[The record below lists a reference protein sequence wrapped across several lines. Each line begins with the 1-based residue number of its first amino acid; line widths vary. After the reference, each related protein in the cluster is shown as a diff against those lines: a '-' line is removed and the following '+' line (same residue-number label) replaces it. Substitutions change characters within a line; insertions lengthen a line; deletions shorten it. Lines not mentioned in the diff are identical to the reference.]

1 MKDGFPS
8 VLSLLR
14 REKGVNQRAAASK
27 LQISQALLSHY
38 ENGLREP
45 GLDFLIRACD
55 YYGVSADYL
64 LGRTDG
70 KTAGFPGGEDSLSAA
85 CCRGVVELFT
95 SLEKQ
100 GDEALTNEAAEAVAV
115 TLYKLARLLG
125 DGEGCVLEKDEAL
138 PLCAAAVSMDEAG
151 IAARVKKSGA
161 VDIDPSAFADAA
173 EPGLLRIKEAAGV

>member
-1 MKDGFPS
+1 MKEGFPA

-27 LQISQALLSHY
+27 LHISQALLSHY

-45 GLDFLIRACD
+45 GLEFLTRACD

-64 LGRTDG
+64 LGRTNG
-70 KTAGFPGGEDSLSAA
+70 KTGDYPGGEDSLSAA
-85 CCRGVVELFT
+85 CCRGVVELFA
-95 SLEKQ
+95 SLEKR

-125 DGEGCVLEKDEAL
+125 EGGGCVLEKDEAL

-151 IAARVKKSGA
+151 IAARVKKTGA
-161 VDIDPSAFADAA
+161 VELDLPAFADAA
-173 EPGLLRIKEAAGV
+173 EPGLLRIKEAAEV

>member
-1 MKDGFPS
+1 MKEGFPA

-14 REKGVNQRAAASK
+14 REKGVNQRSAASK
-27 LQISQALLSHY
+27 LHISQALLSHY

-45 GLDFLIRACD
+45 GLEFLTRACD

-70 KTAGFPGGEDSLSAA
+70 KAVSLPGGEDSLSAA

-95 SLEKQ
+95 SLEKR
-100 GDEALTNEAAEAVAV
+100 GDEALTEEAAEAVAV

-125 DGEGCVLEKDEAL
+125 AGEGCVLEKDEAL
-138 PLCAAAVSMDEAG
+138 PLCSAAVSADEAG
-151 IAARVKKSGA
+151 IAARIKKTGA
-161 VDIDPSAFADAA
+161 VELDASAFADAA

>member
-1 MKDGFPS
+1 MKEGFPA

-27 LQISQALLSHY
+27 LHISQALLSHY

-45 GLDFLIRACD
+45 GLEFLTRACD

-70 KTAGFPGGEDSLSAA
+70 RSGDYPGGEDSLSAA
-85 CCRGVVELFT
+85 CCRGAVELFT
-95 SLEKQ
+95 ALEKR
-100 GDEALTNEAAEAVAV
+100 GDEALMNEAAEAVAA

-125 DGEGCVLEKDEAL
+125 EGGGCVLEKEEAL
-138 PLCAAAVSMDEAG
+138 PLCAAAVSAGEAG
-151 IAARVKKSGA
+151 MAARVRKTGA
-161 VDIDPSAFADAA
+161 VELDVSAFAEAA